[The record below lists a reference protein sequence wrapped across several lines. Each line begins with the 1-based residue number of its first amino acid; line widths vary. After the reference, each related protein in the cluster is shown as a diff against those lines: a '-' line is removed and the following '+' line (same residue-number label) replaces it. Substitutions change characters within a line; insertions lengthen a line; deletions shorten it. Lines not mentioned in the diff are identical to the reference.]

1 MTSHMQTSQKN
12 VAKIG
17 PKPKNNIKK
26 IAFYAGLFSE
36 QREGGWGDGNGELRG
51 LKDYFYIFLAK
62 MFTILSFFYLVR
74 RKKIVC
80 RLSLTQKNLYFIK
93 LFCANIN
100 IKISNKLQKIS

>member
-74 RKKIVC
+74 RKKNSLPPLTHSEKFILHKIVLC
-80 RLSLTQKNLYFIK
+80 KYKYKNK
-93 LFCANIN
+93 
-100 IKISNKLQKIS
+100 Q